1 MVLFSTEKQKRLKN
15 GNGEP
20 FLIITTNEI
29 TNEILNLID
38 TDNSKHIAFQ
48 VPLHPY
54 VTKRDLTF
62 DFKVDIWEWNRFVK
76 KIEYLEFRG
85 QIVNNQLTAKHFEA
99 MENIRGLYIGST
111 NYALFENE
119 DVSNLPLIEFILLN
133 GYGLVITSENMEK
146 WLEKAKLNGCVCER
160 CY

>member
-1 MVLFSTEKQKRLKN
+1 MVLFSTEKQKMTYSKRSN
-15 GNGEP
+15 DNADP

-38 TDNSKHIAFQ
+38 TDTSKHIAFQ

-62 DFKVDIWEWNRFVK
+62 DFKVDIWEWNSFVK

-85 QIVNNQLTAKHFEA
+85 QIINNQLTAKHLKRWRTLEGCILEA
-99 MENIRGLYIGST
+99 PTMHYLKMKMYP
-111 NYALFENE
+111 NYHYT
-119 DVSNLPLIEFILLN
+119 DRK
-133 GYGLVITSENMEK
+133 EK
-146 WLEKAKLNGCVCER
+146 
-160 CY
+160 